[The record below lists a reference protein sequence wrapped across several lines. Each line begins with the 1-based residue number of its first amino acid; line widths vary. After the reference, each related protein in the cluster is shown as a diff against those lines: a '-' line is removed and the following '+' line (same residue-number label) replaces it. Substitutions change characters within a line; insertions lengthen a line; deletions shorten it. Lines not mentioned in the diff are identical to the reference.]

1 MESLL
6 TGKFNGLLK
15 SKQKEI
21 DMTTYTGSCLCG
33 SVTYKAEGEPRRVFE
48 CYCNWCQKITGG
60 SARAYAVF
68 ELGSVEY
75 TGGNVSEFV
84 DTNTE
89 HGFKMI
95 NRFCAKCASPI
106 EMLVERV
113 PDGQFVPLGTID
125 QRQQLIVNEGLWGQ
139 AALPH
144 VAFKKGREVKKQG
157 GDSDLI

>member
-15 SKQKEI
+15 SNQKGI
-21 DMTTYTGSCLCG
+21 GMTTYTGSCLCG
-33 SVTYKAEGEPRRVFE
+33 SITYKAEGEPRRVFE

-68 ELGSVEY
+68 DIGNVEY
-75 TGGNVSEFV
+75 TGESVSEFV

-95 NRFCAKCASPI
+95 NRFCTKCASPI
-106 EMLVERV
+106 EMQVERV

-125 QRQQLIVNEGLWGQ
+125 QRQQLTVKEGLWGKE
-139 AALPH
+139 ALPH
-144 VAFKKGREVKKQG
+144 VAFKKGREVRKQG
-157 GDSDLI
+157 GDSELI

>member
-6 TGKFNGLLK
+6 IGKFNGLLK

-21 DMTTYTGSCLCG
+21 GMTTYTGSCLCG
-33 SVTYKAEGEPRRVFE
+33 SITYKAEGEPKRIFE

-95 NRFCAKCASPI
+95 NRFCAKCASPV
-106 EMLVERV
+106 EMHAERV

-125 QRQQLIVNEGLWGQ
+125 QRHQLTVNEGLWGQ
-139 AALPH
+139 EALPH
-144 VAFKKGREVKKQG
+144 VAFKKGRKVRKQG
-157 GDSDLI
+157 GYSDLI